1 MPDNLEIDHRS
12 GSGFAAAAS
21 ALISTSRLRQEFIN
35 DSSSEA
41 VSICVDI
48 RQYTPKFCDLAP
60 PFQAWRRRT
69 FFVRLSI
76 EALKHIQ
83 LVHHQHNLPKP
94 TNIRYKANR
103 SGVRDD
109 LPSPHAQLVI
119 DVDFK
124 SLEAYD
130 TQISRLEL
138 ELTKPTKFT
147 HPQLFYRLQSV
158 PGIGPVLALN
168 SHVKDRIVRSL
179 SQCSKNQ
186 KNC

>member
-1 MPDNLEIDHRS
+1 M
-12 GSGFAAAAS
+12 
-21 ALISTSRLRQEFIN
+21 
-35 DSSSEA
+35 
-41 VSICVDI
+41 
-48 RQYTPKFCDLAP
+48 
-60 PFQAWRRRT
+60 
-69 FFVRLSI
+69 
-76 EALKHIQ
+76 
-83 LVHHQHNLPKP
+83 
-94 TNIRYKANR
+94 
-103 SGVRDD
+103 
-109 LPSPHAQLVI
+109 I

-138 ELTKPTKFT
+138 ELTKPTKIT